1 QDSVAVNVSFQ
12 EPLGASGYERSPF
25 FKPVDIADSAGIL
38 QLQRF
43 IARLEAD
50 SGADTPEN
58 LAGAIDFAQNDTIGL
73 MTNGEPNVI
82 GDGLE
87 DPEDVAAFPKL
98 NNARHIFVAFTDAP
112 FHSDSRNAS
121 NSSLLTPFKPRP
133 IATILKTLQAG
144 GTTVHVS
151 DPSWVDESVTPTGG
165 PNEVDI
171 DSDYWAIHT
180 GGLGEDRVK
189 GYSLTDLDLLVTAQ
203 DSGLLDI
210 LLDGIVASTCTARF
224 PAPSLAANA
233 SFDLSVTHAGQTFA
247 SALIPSRF

>member
-1 QDSVAVNVSFQ
+1 
-12 EPLGASGYERSPF
+12 
-25 FKPVDIADSAGIL
+25 
-38 QLQRF
+38 
-43 IARLEAD
+43 
-50 SGADTPEN
+50 
-58 LAGAIDFAQNDTIGL
+58 
-73 MTNGEPNVI
+73 
-82 GDGLE
+82 
-87 DPEDVAAFPKL
+87 
-98 NNARHIFVAFTDAP
+98 
-112 FHSDSRNAS
+112 
-121 NSSLLTPFKPRP
+121 
-133 IATILKTLQAG
+133 LKTLQAG